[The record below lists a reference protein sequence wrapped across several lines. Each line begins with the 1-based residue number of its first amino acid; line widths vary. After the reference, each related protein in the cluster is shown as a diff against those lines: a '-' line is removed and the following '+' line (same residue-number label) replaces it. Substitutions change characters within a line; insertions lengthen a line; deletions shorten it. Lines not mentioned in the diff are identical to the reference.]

1 MDLAGFNSLEQ
12 AVSAIA
18 MSGLN
23 LEPRLALEKIL
34 GHRFSDDQLL
44 QQAVTHGSL
53 ARSVFSHGY
62 ERLEFL
68 GDRVLNMIVAA
79 MLYRQFPDEAE
90 GKLSMRH
97 VDLVRKETLAELA
110 GELGLDAL
118 IEMTPGEEQGGIRES
133 ATVLAD
139 VTEAVIAALYLD
151 GGLDAASAFVER
163 NWSTRMTSYRKPPRD
178 AKTRL
183 QEWALGRAL
192 ALPTYTMLDKT
203 GPAHAPTITVSVNID
218 GLGEIK
224 AEGPSRRVAEQDAAR
239 VALETFADGSET

>member
-79 MLYRQFPDEAE
+79 MLYRQF
-90 GKLSMRH
+90 
-97 VDLVRKETLAELA
+97 
-110 GELGLDAL
+110 
-118 IEMTPGEEQGGIRES
+118 
-133 ATVLAD
+133 
-139 VTEAVIAALYLD
+139 
-151 GGLDAASAFVER
+151 
-163 NWSTRMTSYRKPPRD
+163 
-178 AKTRL
+178 
-183 QEWALGRAL
+183 
-192 ALPTYTMLDKT
+192 
-203 GPAHAPTITVSVNID
+203 
-218 GLGEIK
+218 
-224 AEGPSRRVAEQDAAR
+224 SR
-239 VALETFADGSET
+239 

>member
-1 MDLAGFNSLEQ
+1 MAWFNPMGP
-12 AVSAIA
+12 AVSASA
-18 MSGLN
+18 MNGLN
-23 LEPRLALEKIL
+23 LEARLALEKVL

-110 GELGLDAL
+110 HDLGLDTM
-118 IEMTPGEEQGGIRES
+118 IEMTAGEEQGGIRES

-139 VTEAVIAALYLD
+139 VMEAVIAALYLD

-163 NWSTRMTSYRKPPRD
+163 NWSPRMTAYRKPPRD

-192 ALPTYTMLDKT
+192 PLPTYAMLDKT
-203 GPAHAPTITVSVNID
+203 GPAHAPTITVSVCIE

-224 AEGPSRRVAEQDAAR
+224 TEGPSRRVAEQDAAR
-239 VALETFADGSET
+239 VALETFAEGSES